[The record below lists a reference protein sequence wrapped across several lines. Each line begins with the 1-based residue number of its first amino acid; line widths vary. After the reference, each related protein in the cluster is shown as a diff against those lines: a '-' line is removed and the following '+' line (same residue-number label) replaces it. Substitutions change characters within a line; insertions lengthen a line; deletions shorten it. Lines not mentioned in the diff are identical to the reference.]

1 MAMAS
6 GVDPTVMGVPAVP
19 VATVI
24 GVTVP
29 FEPSLAT

>member
-6 GVDPTVMGVPAVP
+6 GWLPTVMGVPAVP
-19 VATVI
+19 VAIVI
-24 GVTVP
+24 GVTV